1 MNNKLID
8 GIKVSGEIKE
18 EIKNEIDFLVSS
30 GERRP
35 SLTIVLVGKHS
46 ASKIYVKAKMKACK
60 EVGIDANLLSLND
73 NISEKDLLILIKKLN
88 NKKTEDGFIV
98 QLPLPDH
105 ISVQKV
111 IDSINSNK
119 DIDGFTNDNIGSITS
134 KKKKLMPATGLG
146 VLTLI
151 ERYNIDIVS
160 KNCVVLGSS
169 RNVGAAIAQ
178 ILMQKEEV
186 TVTVCNSKTKNLKNI
201 TKNADIIIS
210 AVGKPNLV
218 TQDMVKD
225 GVIIIDVGI
234 SRVED
239 STRKSGYKIVGDV
252 DFDNVLKKAKMISP
266 VPGGVGPMTIVSL
279 LQNTLKAYNEN
290 RKRL

>member
-1 MNNKLID
+1 
-8 GIKVSGEIKE
+8 
-18 EIKNEIDFLVSS
+18 
-30 GERRP
+30 
-35 SLTIVLVGKHS
+35 
-46 ASKIYVKAKMKACK
+46 
-60 EVGIDANLLSLND
+60 
-73 NISEKDLLILIKKLN
+73 
-88 NKKTEDGFIV
+88 
-98 QLPLPDH
+98 
-105 ISVQKV
+105 
-111 IDSINSNK
+111 
-119 DIDGFTNDNIGSITS
+119 
-134 KKKKLMPATGLG
+134 MPATGLG

-151 ERYNIDIVS
+151 ERYNIDIIS

-201 TKNADIIIS
+201 TINADIIIS

-252 DFDNVLKKAKMISP
+252 DFENVSKKAKMISP

>member
-1 MNNKLID
+1 MNKLID

-60 EVGIDANLLSLND
+60 EVGIDANLISLND
-73 NISEKDLLILIKKLN
+73 NLSEQDLLILIKKLN

-201 TKNADIIIS
+201 TINADIIIS

-252 DFDNVLKKAKMISP
+252 DFENVSKKAKMISP

>member
-60 EVGIDANLLSLND
+60 EVGIDANLISLND
-73 NISEKDLLILIKKLN
+73 NISEKNLLILIKKLN

-146 VLTLI
+146 VMTLI

-178 ILMQKEEV
+178 ILMQKDEV

-201 TKNADIIIS
+201 TINADIIIS

-252 DFDNVLKKAKMISP
+252 DFENVSKKAKMISP